1 MRVLENITYDEL
13 QICDYATFTQT
24 LSAGNLLLFAVSSGS
39 LPSATLDLEIA
50 KKSLYKEDFGYAMWV
65 SELISTAF
73 AKVIPGPGSIYLE
86 QKLKFHNRV
95 EFNDILTVKLTVQE
109 KREEHRVVFNCEVRN
124 QDTDL
129 VVTGESIIIAPT
141 DKISLNQTSLPS
153 VNIES

>member
-13 QICDYATFTQT
+13 QTSDYATFTQT

-39 LPSATLDLEIA
+39 IPHSTLDLEAA
-50 KKSLYKEDFGYAMWV
+50 KKSLYKEDFGYAMWA

-86 QKLKFHNRV
+86 QKLKFHSKV
-95 EFNDILTVKLTVQE
+95 EFNDILTVKLTVKE
-109 KREEHRVVFNCEVRN
+109 KLEGHRVIFYCEVSN

-141 DKISLNQTSLPS
+141 DKISLNQATLPN
-153 VNIES
+153 VNIEN